1 MKNFSV
7 QNVPVFTLAIILIS
21 MSCAVQAQN
30 VNAGSDKINPAH
42 QKDTSAVNKNKKTI
56 ILNPGFTYLSDLTYA
71 GRKNVIGTPV
81 LTPYFNLIS
90 TKGFFLSATG
100 YINATKNVWSVD
112 GAGITPGYSFDISKH
127 FNGFLSGTKYFLSD
141 SSSLILASMKGSI
154 DGGLN
159 YTPQLINIG
168 VTFDYIFSKQHDFLA
183 GLNISRDISI
193 PVFSSGTFKISPTAA
208 FTAGTQ
214 SFFETYYKNV
224 ITKKR
229 IARSN
234 GNPLGGL
241 LGGGS
246 SNPDSSVVTSV
257 FTQKQEQEIRSFNA
271 LDISFYIPVNVHYG
285 KFLFNFTP
293 NLIFPFNQVN
303 PSQSN
308 TMPKLDNPF
317 FFFTAGISM
326 LL

>member
-1 MKNFSV
+1 MKNISV
-7 QNVPVFTLAIILIS
+7 RNISIFILAIS
-21 MSCAVQAQN
+21 GCFSFAVQAQN
-30 VNAGSDKINPAH
+30 INTGTGKMTTDHP
-42 QKDTSAVNKNKKTI
+42 KDTTTVNNNNKVI
-56 ILNPGFTYLSDLTYA
+56 VLNPGFTYISNLTYA
-71 GRKNVIGTPV
+71 GRKNVTGTPV

-100 YINATKNVWSVD
+100 YINATKNAWSVD

-127 FNGFLSGTKYFLSD
+127 FNGFISGTKYFLSD

-159 YTPQLINIG
+159 YTPKLINIG
-168 VTFDYIFSKQHDFLA
+168 VTLDYIFSKQQDFLA
-183 GLNISRDISI
+183 GLNISKDISI
-193 PVFSSGTFKISPTAA
+193 PVFSSGTLKISPTAA

-229 IARSN
+229 VARSN
-234 GNPLGGL
+234 GNLLGGL

-246 SNPDSSVVTSV
+246 SSPDSSVVTSV
-257 FTQKQEQEIRSFNA
+257 FTQKQEQEVRTFNA

-293 NLIFPFNQVN
+293 NIIFPFNQVD

-308 TMPKLDNPF
+308 TTMPKLDNPF
-317 FFFTAGISM
+317 FFFTAGVSM
-326 LL
+326 IL